1 MSPKPFVTLPNPYL
15 DDVSNT
21 SGRAALIYGLT
32 NALAVTRLMD
42 APRTTDYLAFFV
54 HTMVGSAVGV
64 REDETV
70 EEALSRGARSVL
82 WSLSL
87 AVRSN
92 SDQGVDFTEP
102 DPVSDND
109 GCNCGA
115 DHVAQQKTFDDFFSA
130 SIDGN
135 PDVAVS
141 VVVTAVKGDT
151 HRQLP
156 VPGFI
161 GPMDANHAERYYIAR
176 LTDRAVECTARKMFN
191 VTD

>member
-1 MSPKPFVTLPNPYL
+1 MSPESFVTLPNPYL
-15 DDVSNT
+15 DNVDNT
-21 SGRAALIYGLT
+21 SGRAGLIYGLT
-32 NALAVTRLMD
+32 NALAVTRLVE
-42 APRTTDYLAFFV
+42 PIRTTDYLAFFL
-54 HTMVGSAVGV
+54 HCMVASAVTR
-64 REDETV
+64 REDETT
-70 EEALSRGARSVL
+70 EETLSRGARSVL

-115 DHVAQQKTFDDFFSA
+115 DHVAQQKTFDDFFDA
-130 SIDGN
+130 SVDGN

-141 VVVTAVKGDT
+141 AVVTALKGDA
-151 HRQLP
+151 HKQIS
-156 VPGFI
+156 VPEFV
-161 GPMDANHAERYYIAR
+161 GPMDTNHAERYYIAR
-176 LTDRAVECTARKMFN
+176 LLDRAIECTARKMFN